1 MKNLLFT
8 LLTLVLG
15 FGYLFF
21 GIMLVSLSGPIIW
34 GALMIVT
41 YFIYRFFKLQEDY
54 FYFTVCIF
62 ILYFISNGDASFIGG
77 NILYIFFPILF
88 LYLIPLSLR
97 EKKKKDSK

>member
-1 MKNLLFT
+1 MKNILFT

-15 FGYLFF
+15 FGYLSL
-21 GIMLVSLSGPIIW
+21 GIMFVSISGPIIW

-54 FYFTVCIF
+54 FYFTICIF
-62 ILYFISNGDASFIGG
+62 IVYFVSNGDASFIGY
-77 NILYIFFPILF
+77 NILYIFIPILV

-97 EKKKKDSK
+97 KENKKDSI